1 VELARKL
8 IYRGHVDGD
17 PLQFYMQHFA
27 GTKGKP
33 QAQTAAHVET
43 LSIEDS

>member
-8 IYRGHVDGD
+8 IYRDMSNGD

-33 QAQTAAHVET
+33 QAQTAAHAKPFRLKT
-43 LSIEDS
+43 S